1 MNCFVQVE
9 GAAGN
14 PLEGVHR
21 CRCQKPRKSPPSA
34 PRRGWGD
41 VLRRQKVM
49 EEKPDSSSHGQ
60 SWVPLKGT
68 LGTGHRGESLLGYAS
83 SLTEPCSPEDRGL
96 PIPPRPHHHQQKG
109 LGPHSREGARW
120 PANPCPDPSED
131 FTGGSSKRFS
141 LRRSTGR
148 LESMSICCRAF
159 QRSRGVTDW
168 QIQMHIVLNSRL
180 IICNISKEVI
190 SLILICF

>member
-1 MNCFVQVE
+1 MSFPEAQKVSTLCTQ
-9 GAAGN
+9 
-14 PLEGVHR
+14 EGV
-21 CRCQKPRKSPPSA
+21 
-34 PRRGWGD
+34 GD
-41 VLRRQKVM
+41 VLRRQKVT
-49 EEKPDSSSHGQ
+49 EEKPDSSSRGQ

-83 SLTEPCSPEDRGL
+83 SLTEPSSPEDSGL
-96 PIPPRPHHHQQKG
+96 PTPPRQHHHQQKG
-109 LGPHSREGARW
+109 LGPHSKEGACW
-120 PANPCPDPSED
+120 PASPCPDPSED

-141 LRRSTGR
+141 LIRSTDI
-148 LESMSICCRAF
+148 LESMSICSCAF